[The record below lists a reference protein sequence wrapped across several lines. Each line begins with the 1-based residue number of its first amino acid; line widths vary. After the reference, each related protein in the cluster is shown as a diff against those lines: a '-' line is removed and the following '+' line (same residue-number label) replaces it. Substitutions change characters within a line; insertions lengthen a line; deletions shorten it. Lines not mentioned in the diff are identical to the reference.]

1 MEKRKKGFLAENLKN
16 LGVTFHDAPTFPLL
30 LYQTPFIMGAPTV
43 ISNGNFKL
51 VLLVSSIFL

>member
-1 MEKRKKGFLAENLKN
+1 MEKSIKGFLAKNLKN

-43 ISNGNFKL
+43 IRYGKL
-51 VLLVSSIFL
+51 

>member
-1 MEKRKKGFLAENLKN
+1 MEKSKKGFLAKNLKN

-43 ISNGNFKL
+43 IRYGKL
-51 VLLVSSIFL
+51 